1 MNKIK
6 RRQSTNLAKLKL
18 SGGTSNRRI
27 TSKFLFVQL
36 TQTVHTDMRDIDYS
50 AVVKRKKRME
60 EGEGRGKRDTEEE
73 ESKALQTSVPP
84 REMRE
89 WNHCWWPRQPAFPSH
104 QPLLPVTTQLLMVL
118 PACAGPGKAAGWLT
132 ECRTEAWPW
141 GAAFLS
147 LRPAS
152 LTACNPSVATWSWL
166 GLWGDFVREKS
177 EFLPWDTK
185 TLSNTCAILMDLRDG
200 KSHLTLV

>member
-60 EGEGRGKRDTEEE
+60 EGEGRGKKEIQRA
-73 ESKALQTSVPP
+73 KRAKPF
-84 REMRE
+84 R
-89 WNHCWWPRQPAFPSH
+89 
-104 QPLLPVTTQLLMVL
+104 LLFL
-118 PACAGPGKAAGWLT
+118 PGK
-132 ECRTEAWPW
+132 
-141 GAAFLS
+141 
-147 LRPAS
+147 
-152 LTACNPSVATWSWL
+152 
-166 GLWGDFVREKS
+166 
-177 EFLPWDTK
+177 
-185 TLSNTCAILMDLRDG
+185 
-200 KSHLTLV
+200 